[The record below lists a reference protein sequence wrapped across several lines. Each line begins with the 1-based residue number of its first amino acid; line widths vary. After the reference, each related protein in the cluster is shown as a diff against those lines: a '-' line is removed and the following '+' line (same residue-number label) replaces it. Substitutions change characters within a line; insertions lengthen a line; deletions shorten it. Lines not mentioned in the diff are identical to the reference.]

1 MSGGHGHDGGSAH
14 GAAHGH
20 GGGHGAGHDA
30 HGASGSHESHGP
42 AEIPA
47 APDERVISPARG
59 DFEQP
64 WPGKGLL
71 WPLVWTGVA
80 GVLALLWW
88 RTRSW
93 TLALSKAGLERR
105 TSAWRVRIPWSAVE
119 RLRRDSNGLLGSSWT
134 IEHEQR
140 TIEGPDGGEPTTKAL
155 EDAALRKAGS
165 RLLLD
170 AWTRDPRSAPLGT
183 YLRQHRPDLL

>member
-1 MSGGHGHDGGSAH
+1 MADQWEQDLVVLRARPFGSMGTVPLVFLGVLVVGTIAGGSFRIFFAIML
-14 GAAHGH
+14 A
-20 GGGHGAGHDA
+20 
-30 HGASGSHESHGP
+30 
-42 AEIPA
+42 
-47 APDERVISPARG
+47 
-59 DFEQP
+59 
-64 WPGKGLL
+64 
-71 WPLVWTGVA
+71 GVA